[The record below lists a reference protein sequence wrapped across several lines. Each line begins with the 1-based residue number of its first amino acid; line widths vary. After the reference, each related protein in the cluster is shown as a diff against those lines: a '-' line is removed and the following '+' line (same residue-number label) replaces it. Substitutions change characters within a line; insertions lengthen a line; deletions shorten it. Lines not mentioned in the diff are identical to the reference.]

1 MSLDCLHNLDAEQ
14 AILGAAMQDML
25 VSQTVAGLPEGY
37 FTDPRTQATHR
48 AIKRI
53 VAKGGTPDLP
63 ILDAETACDFQDTSY
78 LVALMQQGFN
88 VSAVRQYEA
97 LLAQAA
103 KRRTM
108 LNVAQTLIAD
118 APNPAADADA
128 LEADALKQLQT
139 SDTAAESTPLK
150 DALIALYDK
159 MQQGDQGRLYTG
171 IADLD
176 AMTGGFADSQLIY
189 LAARPGVGKTAIGLS
204 MASYIATHSGDVL
217 VVSLEMDATEIAA
230 RALAAESGVDLEHIV
245 TGKLTTEEWLKSS
258 QVVGAM
264 SQTKLHITCRASTP
278 LQVRREAVRLKARGD
293 LKLIVIDYVQLMH
306 SDTRCNS
313 RYEEITAISRDLKQ
327 LAMDLHIPV
336 LSMCQLNRQSERG
349 FGRAKRTEPIMADA
363 RDSGAL
369 EQDANLFLIL
379 HEPDEPE
386 DQNSPDFQLFHLC
399 RVNGY
404 RWQKLKVEK
413 NRQGRTGVINLGF
426 DKPHMRYTC
435 ITTKE
440 DKA

>member
-1 MSLDCLHNLDAEQ
+1 MNLDCLHNLDAEKS
-14 AILGAAMQDML
+14 ILGAAMQDML
-25 VSQTVAGLPEGY
+25 VAQAVAGLPEHY

-48 AIKRI
+48 AIRRI

-63 ILDAETACDFQDTSY
+63 ILDAEVACDYQDTAY
-78 LVALMQQGFN
+78 LVSLMQQGFN

-108 LNVAQTLIAD
+108 LKIGQTLIAD
-118 APNPAADADA
+118 APNPAADADV
-128 LEADALKQLQT
+128 LEADTLKQLQT
-139 SDTAAESTPLK
+139 SDTAAESTPMK
-150 DALIALYDK
+150 DALVSLYDK
-159 MQQGDQGRLYTG
+159 MQQGDKDRLYTG

-176 AMTGGFADSQLIY
+176 AITGGFADSQLIY

-204 MASYIATHSGDVL
+204 MASYIANHTGDVL
-217 VVSLEMDATEIAA
+217 VVSLEMDDTEIAA

-245 TGKLTTEEWLKSS
+245 TGKLSENDWMHATQGVATASK
-258 QVVGAM
+258 QRM
-264 SQTKLHITCRASTP
+264 HITCRASTP
-278 LQVRREAVRLKARGD
+278 LQVRREAVRLKARGE

-327 LAMDLHIPV
+327 LAMDLHVPV

-349 FGRAKRTEPIMADA
+349 FSRSKRTEPIMADA

-379 HEPDEPE
+379 HEPEEPE
-386 DQNSPDFQLFHLC
+386 DENSPDFQLFHLC
-399 RVNGY
+399 QVNGMT
-404 RWQKLKVEK
+404 WQKLKIEK

-435 ITTKE
+435 ITTRE

>member
-1 MSLDCLHNLDAEQ
+1 MDCLHNLNAEQ
-14 AILGAAMQDML
+14 ALLGAAIQDML
-25 VSQTVAGLPEGY
+25 VAQVVAGLPEHY

-53 VAKGGTPDLP
+53 VARGGTPELQ
-63 ILDAETACDFQDTSY
+63 ILDAEVACDYQDTAY
-78 LVALMQQGFN
+78 LIAIMQQGFN
-88 VSAVRQYEA
+88 VSATRQYEA
-97 LLAQAA
+97 LLAQAS

-108 LNVAQTLIAD
+108 LSVAQTLLAD
-118 APNPAADADA
+118 AANPAADADA
-128 LEADALKQLQT
+128 LEANALKQLQT
-139 SDTAAESTPLK
+139 SDSAAQTTSIK
-150 DALIALYDK
+150 DALIVLYDK
-159 MQQGDQGRLYTG
+159 MQQGDKGRLYTG

-176 AMTGGFADSQLIY
+176 AITGGFAGSQLIY
-189 LAARPGVGKTAIGLS
+189 LAARPGVGKTAIGLF
-204 MASYIATHSGDVL
+204 MASHIAKHTGDVL
-217 VVSLEMDATEIAA
+217 VVSLEMDDTEIAA

-245 TGKLTTEEWLKSS
+245 TGKLTTEEWLKTGESI
-258 QVVGAM
+258 GAASVQRM
-264 SQTKLHITCRASTP
+264 HITCRASTP
-278 LQVRREAVRLKARGD
+278 LQVRREAVRLKARGE

-306 SDTRCNS
+306 SDTKCSS

-327 LAMDLHIPV
+327 LAMDLQVPI

-349 FGRAKRTEPIMADA
+349 FGRVKRTEPIMADA

-379 HEPDEPE
+379 HEPEEPE
-386 DQNSPDFQLFHLC
+386 DPNSSDFQLFHIC
-399 RVNGY
+399 RANGLT
-404 RWQKLKVEK
+404 WQKLKIEK

-435 ITTKE
+435 ITTRE